1 MEVLGRRLLE
11 RVRVQRAR
19 LPRQTQRLQHETDAP
34 APVREHGVEL
44 VRDKQSEGALVRLV
58 DHLVEAEA
66 SARETRKRVRGE
78 VQHEVP
84 DHLPVAR
91 RHERPK
97 RRVFR
102 SGSGFFRHRLLF
114 VSRITR
120 RCRRF
125 ERFNLGVGARRSQ
138 KKRRDF
144 RGVLRGA
151 RPDLEAGRVSLPVP
165 RVEHLVGERAH
176 ARSER
181 HADHLVRRER
191 HLPRLRGHGCDAKV
205 DFFETRERRVQQRNR
220 RRNVVPGERRE
231 RDDAERVVRS
241 RSFRVVRRFGGIEG
255 FGNRRRFFRRV
266 RVRYRREVSRRRRVA
281 FRPHR
286 NRTEK
291 LLLRLRLLLL
301 LLPVV
306 VPWIHLLGLGEV
318 VVRRGVVR
326 QRPLPGVFQ
335 HALGGDRD
343 ERDDFRTGSAVIEDV
358 VVDSH

>member
-1 MEVLGRRLLE
+1 MEVLVGRLLE

-19 LPRQTQRLQHETDAP
+19 LPRQTQRLQHKTDAP

-44 VRDKQSEGALVRLV
+44 VRDEQSEGALVRLV

-84 DHLPVAR
+84 DNLPVAR

-97 RRVFR
+97 RSVFR
-102 SGSGFFRHRLLF
+102 SGSVFFRHRLLF

-120 RCRRF
+120 RRRRF

-144 RGVLRGA
+144 RGVLPCA
-151 RPDLEAGRVSLPVP
+151 RPDLEAGRVRLPVP

-191 HLPRLRGHGCDAKV
+191 HLPRLRGHGRDAKV

-241 RSFRVVRRFGGIEG
+241 RSFRVVRRFGLFEG
-255 FGNRRRFFRRV
+255 FGTRRRFFRRV
-266 RVRYRREVSRRRRVA
+266 AVCLT
-281 FRPHR
+281 R
-286 NRTEK
+286 NRTAK
-291 LLLRLRLLLL
+291 LLLRLLPLLLRV
-301 LLPVV
+301 PFV

-318 VVRRGVVR
+318 VVRRGIVR
-326 QRPLPGVFQ
+326 QRPRPRVFQ
-335 HALGGDRD
+335 HALGGDGH
-343 ERDDFRTGSAVIEDV
+343 ERDDFRTGSAVIRGV
-358 VVDSH
+358 IVDSH

>member
-1 MEVLGRRLLE
+1 
-11 RVRVQRAR
+11 
-19 LPRQTQRLQHETDAP
+19 
-34 APVREHGVEL
+34 VREHGVEL
-44 VRDKQSEGALVRLV
+44 VRDEQSEGALVRLV

-84 DHLPVAR
+84 DNLPVAR

-97 RRVFR
+97 RSVFR
-102 SGSGFFRHRLLF
+102 SGSVFFRHRLLF

-125 ERFNLGVGARRSQ
+125 ERFNSGVGARRSQ

-144 RGVLRGA
+144 RGVLPCA
-151 RPDLEAGRVSLPVP
+151 RPDLEAGRVRLPVP

-176 ARSER
+176 SRSER

-191 HLPRLRGHGCDAKV
+191 HLPRLRGRGRDAKV

-241 RSFRVVRRFGGIEG
+241 RSFRVVRRFVLFGG

-266 RVRYRREVSRRRRVA
+266 RVRYRREVSRRRRGAV
-281 FRPHR
+281 RRNR
-286 NRTEK
+286 NRTAK
-291 LLLRLRLLLL
+291 LLLL
-301 LLPVV
+301 LFLLLLR
-306 VPWIHLLGLGEV
+306 VPFVRVPFVHLLGLGEV
-318 VVRRGVVR
+318 VVRCGVVR
-326 QRPLPGVFQ
+326 LRPRPRVFQ
-335 HALGGDRD
+335 HALGGDGH
-343 ERDDFRTGSAVIEDV
+343 ERDDF
-358 VVDSH
+358 